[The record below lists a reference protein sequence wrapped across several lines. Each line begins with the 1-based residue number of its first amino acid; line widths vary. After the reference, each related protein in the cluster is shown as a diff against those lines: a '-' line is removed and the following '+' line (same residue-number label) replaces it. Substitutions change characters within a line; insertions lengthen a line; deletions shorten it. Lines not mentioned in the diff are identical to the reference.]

1 MGKTII
7 EILEEQKGRTP
18 SIDIM
23 GNPTTNV
30 FAETPDT
37 YDFPETFLEYLL
49 NLIKRLTHFNK

>member
-1 MGKTII
+1 MGKTIN

-37 YDFPETFLEYLL
+37 YDFP
-49 NLIKRLTHFNK
+49 KRS